1 MSPRVASIAYLSN
14 NLLERIFLVVTL
26 GEINLASQ
34 SRLPGCQPP
43 RHHPLALFKDKSI
56 TAFSCPTYGKD
67 PNSASSPP
75 LQHASFRQVAE
86 SFFICKTIG
95 ALHYSTAL
103 SVKRTGSPS
112 ISLFSLNKE
121 TEKREKNIS
130 LLSCRQQRGLSAD
143 KMALIERIERFIY
156 FVIPIKNNKESF
168 N

>member
-1 MSPRVASIAYLSN
+1 
-14 NLLERIFLVVTL
+14 
-26 GEINLASQ
+26 
-34 SRLPGCQPP
+34 
-43 RHHPLALFKDKSI
+43 
-56 TAFSCPTYGKD
+56 
-67 PNSASSPP
+67 
-75 LQHASFRQVAE
+75 
-86 SFFICKTIG
+86 
-95 ALHYSTAL
+95 
-103 SVKRTGSPS
+103 VKRTGSPS